1 MSDTEVLPAKRVRK
15 STAKAEQAAASVE
28 ASKMSDSEDE
38 IFLPTDSEDEV
49 LLPINYESLLT
60 KPSKKSA
67 LKAKKQPK
75 KPQADGEAG
84 PSRPK
89 TKGKPKVAEPYK
101 TCGRSP
107 KKKAR
112 AGAATKKVKVVK
124 DTTCVKACR
133 KGPKSGCLTRQNGR
147 GKSAGNLSCKEVD
160 RRLKA
165 LGVDAAKASL
175 CVKAAIMKGLIKITG
190 EDKEELNKV
199 IHSEA
204 HEGCGHTIEATLGD
218 LLEQPDYAGLD
229 YEEGSMEATVVC
241 KECDEDEQMRT
252 YVTGICEGKPSFD
265 CGKFHNHCR
274 QCPGFG
280 SCIHDYRN
288 AHCNKCGKHYFRGL
302 QGFPCDCRSKGRRG
316 FRGLFGF

>member
-49 LLPINYESLLT
+49 LLPINYDALPT
-60 KPSKKSA
+60 MPSKKSA
-67 LKAKKQPK
+67 VKAKKQLK

-89 TKGKPKVAEPYK
+89 TKAKPKVAEPCK

-112 AGAATKKVKVVK
+112 AGAAAKKVKPVK
-124 DTTCVKACR
+124 DTTCVKTCR

-147 GKSAGNLSCKEVD
+147 GKSAGNLSCKEVE

-175 CVKAAIMKGLIKITG
+175 CVKAAIMKGFIKITG
-190 EDKEELNKV
+190 EDKEELNQV
-199 IHSEA
+199 QCRFLYVLYLFLD
-204 HEGCGHTIEATLGD
+204 HEL
-218 LLEQPDYAGLD
+218 
-229 YEEGSMEATVVC
+229 S
-241 KECDEDEQMRT
+241 
-252 YVTGICEGKPSFD
+252 SF
-265 CGKFHNHCR
+265 R
-274 QCPGFG
+274 
-280 SCIHDYRN
+280 
-288 AHCNKCGKHYFRGL
+288 
-302 QGFPCDCRSKGRRG
+302 
-316 FRGLFGF
+316 

>member
-49 LLPINYESLLT
+49 LLPINYESLPT

-89 TKGKPKVAEPYK
+89 TKSKPKVAEPCK

-199 IHSEA
+199 SFLQFILEDSCA
-204 HEGCGHTIEATLGD
+204 ILISFKIVVVFNTTSPDIKQSCIENYHVFERNKD
-218 LLEQPDYAGLD
+218 R
-229 YEEGSMEATVVC
+229 ATVFL
-241 KECDEDEQMRT
+241 K
-252 YVTGICEGKPSFD
+252 
-265 CGKFHNHCR
+265 
-274 QCPGFG
+274 
-280 SCIHDYRN
+280 
-288 AHCNKCGKHYFRGL
+288 
-302 QGFPCDCRSKGRRG
+302 
-316 FRGLFGF
+316 

>member
-15 STAKAEQAAASVE
+15 STAKAEQAAASLE

-49 LLPINYESLLT
+49 LLPINYESLPT

-89 TKGKPKVAEPYK
+89 TKSKPKVAEPCK

-107 KKKAR
+107 KKK
-112 AGAATKKVKVVK
+112 VKPVK

-160 RRLKA
+160 RRLKT

-190 EDKEELNKV
+190 EDKEELNQVREFLIQSLNPPK
-199 IHSEA
+199 I
-204 HEGCGHTIEATLGD
+204 
-218 LLEQPDYAGLD
+218 
-229 YEEGSMEATVVC
+229 
-241 KECDEDEQMRT
+241 
-252 YVTGICEGKPSFD
+252 
-265 CGKFHNHCR
+265 
-274 QCPGFG
+274 GFL
-280 SCIHDYRN
+280 R
-288 AHCNKCGKHYFRGL
+288 
-302 QGFPCDCRSKGRRG
+302 P
-316 FRGLFGF
+316 